1 MKQLRHRAA
10 YGFLILSKVADR
22 HKSRVW
28 SRLKHKPVLA
38 SSLLLAKQLLRHLVV
53 KAKMKAFLQIQVH
66 TTAIRVAED
75 LIRDKNKL
83 YISPQY
89 PLHLRQTSRSPTTAQ
104 TTRSRNH
111 VTHAAT
117 NTKNKTVPIVQIS
130 PRKEVAKPVQPT
142 LCKSPRSSM
151 QIASAL
157 LQSEQTPLQA
167 KNVI

>member
-1 MKQLRHRAA
+1 MKQLRYRAA

-66 TTAIRVAED
+66 TTAIQVAED

-83 YISPQY
+83 YISP
-89 PLHLRQTSRSPTTAQ
+89 
-104 TTRSRNH
+104 
-111 VTHAAT
+111 
-117 NTKNKTVPIVQIS
+117 
-130 PRKEVAKPVQPT
+130 
-142 LCKSPRSSM
+142 
-151 QIASAL
+151 
-157 LQSEQTPLQA
+157 
-167 KNVI
+167 